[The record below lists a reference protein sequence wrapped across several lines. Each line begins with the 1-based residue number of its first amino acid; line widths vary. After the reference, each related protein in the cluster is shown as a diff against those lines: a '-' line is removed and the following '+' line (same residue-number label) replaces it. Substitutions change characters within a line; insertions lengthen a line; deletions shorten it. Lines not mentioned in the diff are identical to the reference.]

1 MDKRTG
7 NLTMTTTLLQRSRT
21 VRRLPRRGY
30 HLELP
35 HIRVGEVLG
44 HTLVGIGVSLGPFM
58 NFEAV
63 TARYVDV
70 RLERKKEVLYAYHR
84 AVKQADPAKAK
95 EAPPAQAIKE
105 TSRTRKDIVFIR
117 VSDAF

>member
-44 HTLVGIGVSLGPFM
+44 HTLVGIGVSLGPSM

-70 RLERKKEVLYAYHR
+70 RLERKKGNPVCL
-84 AVKQADPAKAK
+84 
-95 EAPPAQAIKE
+95 
-105 TSRTRKDIVFIR
+105 S
-117 VSDAF
+117 

>member
-44 HTLVGIGVSLGPFM
+44 HTLVGIGVSLGPSM

-70 RLERKKEVLYAYHR
+70 RLERKKGSPVCLSWGC
-84 AVKQADPAKAK
+84 Q
-95 EAPPAQAIKE
+95 
-105 TSRTRKDIVFIR
+105 TG
-117 VSDAF
+117 